1 MLDIADI
8 RFLEEFENG
17 TLCPEDFDHE
27 GHVHAAWCCLEEY
40 GDLGGRERF
49 VTALRQFV
57 RIHGA
62 EDKYHDTIT
71 RAFLDV
77 IAIHASDSKDWT
89 TFRRRNPA
97 IIDNG
102 MGLLLK
108 HYSHDVLFSDAAR
121 TGYVGPDLLPFPAAS
136 DGTGR

>member
-8 RFLEEFENG
+8 RFLQAFEDG
-17 TLCPEDFDHE
+17 SLSPEAFDHE
-27 GHVHAAWCCLEEY
+27 GHVYAAWCCLEEY
-40 GDLGGRERF
+40 GELGGRERF

-62 EDKYHDTIT
+62 QDKYHDTIT

-77 IAIHASDSKDWT
+77 IAAHAGESEDWA

-97 IIDNG
+97 ILDDG

-121 TGYVGPDLLPFPAAS
+121 SGYVEPDLLPFPASGA
-136 DGTGR
+136 GEGR

>member
-1 MLDIADI
+1 MLSVADV
-8 RFLEEFENG
+8 RFLEAFEDG
-17 TLCPEDFDHE
+17 SLPPEEFDHE

-40 GDLGGRERF
+40 GGAGGRERF

-71 RAFLDV
+71 RAFPDV
-77 IAIHASDSKDWT
+77 IAVHAASSSDWA

-97 IIDNG
+97 IIDDG

-121 TGYVGPDLLPFPAAS
+121 SIYVEPDILPFPA
-136 DGTGR
+136 DIEER

>member
-1 MLDIADI
+1 MLSVADI
-8 RFLEEFENG
+8 RLLQAFEDGSLPPEE
-17 TLCPEDFDHE
+17 FDHE

-40 GDLGGRERF
+40 GGARGRERF
-49 VTALRQFV
+49 VNALRQFV
-57 RIHGA
+57 RSHGA

-77 IAIHASDSKDWT
+77 IAVHAAGSSDWA

-97 IIDNG
+97 IIDDG

-121 TGYVGPDLLPFPAAS
+121 SVYIEPDILPFPA
-136 DGTGR
+136 DIEER

>member
-1 MLDIADI
+1 MLSVADI
-8 RFLEEFENG
+8 RLLQAFEDGSLPPEE
-17 TLCPEDFDHE
+17 FDHE

-40 GDLGGRERF
+40 GGTRGRERF
-49 VTALRQFV
+49 VNALRQFV

-77 IAIHASDSKDWT
+77 IAVHAAGSSDWA

-97 IIDNG
+97 IIDDG

-121 TGYVGPDLLPFPAAS
+121 SVYIEPDILPFPA
-136 DGTGR
+136 DIEER